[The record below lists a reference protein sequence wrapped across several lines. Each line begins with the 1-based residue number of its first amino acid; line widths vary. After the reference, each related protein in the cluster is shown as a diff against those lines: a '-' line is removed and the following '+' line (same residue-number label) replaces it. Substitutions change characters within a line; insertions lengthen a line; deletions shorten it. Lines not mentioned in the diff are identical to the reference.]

1 MLFDL
6 HGTGLH
12 DGLHA
17 AIVAVKEVP
26 RGITIV
32 RQKCASDT
40 VMNVLV
46 DIDASAAPGAYAIVL
61 DDPAGHQTR
70 PLTFTVAR

>member
-12 DGLHA
+12 DGLRA
-17 AIVAVKEVP
+17 AIMAVKEMP